1 MGHNVYLTG
10 SAGTGKTYLI
20 NEYIEY
26 LRLREVA
33 VAVTASTGIA
43 ATHIGGQTIHSWSG
57 IGIKDQVKKE
67 DLDRIKKNKTT
78 VRRLRETK
86 VLIID
91 EISMLSGKV
100 LTGISDILKF
110 FRSSPAPF
118 GGLQIILSGDFFQL
132 PPVSREP
139 TTNREKF
146 AFMAPIWVES
156 QLRVCYLTEQFRQK
170 ESFLSDILTSIRSKD
185 IHQDIVDSLQDKI
198 NEKEDHEC
206 IKLFTHNADVDA
218 MNAQKLAEN
227 THPENNFEAKTEGR
241 GALIESLRQSVLA
254 TPELALK
261 KDALVMFV
269 RNNPERGYFNGTIGV
284 IEKFDT
290 EDGYPVVRTNDGR
303 TIIAKPEEWTITDEK
318 ENVLAS
324 YKQVPLRLAWAITV
338 HKSQG
343 MTLDEAEID
352 LSKTFEPGQGYVAL
366 SRLRN
371 WHGLH
376 LLGFNNVA
384 LAVDGLAFKADVRFA
399 ELSEGNEDWLFE
411 FEKEKLAIANMDFID
426 RCDGTNDP
434 EVIEKNQHRNR
445 KKTPGP
451 KKSTFEKTKEMLL
464 SGKSLEEVAFER
476 ELTQGTIISH
486 LQRIQKDQ
494 PDFDLS
500 PYAPDDKTLNKIKK
514 VSEQLIK
521 QGDPEFFDSS
531 EQLKL
536 SVIHRALNGQ
546 MDYETIRLSRMFIDA
561 DE

>member
-26 LRLREVA
+26 LRVREVA

-78 VRRLRETK
+78 VRRLRDSK

-100 LTGISDILKF
+100 LTGISDILKYF
-110 FRSSPAPF
+110 KNDPAPF
-118 GGLQIILSGDFFQL
+118 GGMQVILSGDFFQL
-132 PPVSREP
+132 PPVSREQLS
-139 TTNREKF
+139 NREKF
-146 AFMAPIWVES
+146 AFMAPVWVES
-156 QLRVCYLTEQFRQK
+156 QLRVCYLTDQFRQK
-170 ESFLSDILTSIRSKD
+170 ESMLSGILTSIRAQD
-185 IHQDIVDSLQDKI
+185 INQDIVDSLQDKI
-198 NEKEDHEC
+198 NEKDDTEC
-206 IKLFTHNADVDA
+206 IKLYTHNADVDA
-218 MNAQKLAEN
+218 MNTQKLAAN
-227 THPENNFEAKTEGR
+227 SHPKNNFEAETEGR
-241 GALIESLRQSVLA
+241 GALVESLKQSVLA
-254 TPELALK
+254 SPDLSLK

-269 RNNPERGYFNGTIGV
+269 RNNPERGYFNGTLGT
-284 IEKFDT
+284 IEKF
-290 EDGYPVVRTNDGR
+290 ESENGYPVVKTHDGR

-384 LAVDGLAFKADVRFA
+384 LAVDALAFKADVRFS
-399 ELSEGNEDWLFE
+399 ELSVENEDWLYE
-411 FEKEKLAIANMDFID
+411 FEKEQTAIANMDFID
-426 RCDGTNDP
+426 RCEGTNDP

-451 KKSTFEKTKEMLL
+451 KTNTFDKTKEMLL
-464 SGKSLEEVAFER
+464 SGKTLEEVAFER

-486 LQRIQKDQ
+486 LQRIHKDH

-500 PYAPDDKTLNKIKK
+500 PYAPDDKTRNKVEK
-514 VSEQLIK
+514 VSKQLIK
-521 QGDPEFFDSS
+521 QGNPEFFDSA

-536 SVIHRALNGQ
+536 SVIHKALNNQ
-546 MDYETIRLSRMFIDA
+546 LDYETIRLCRMYTSA

>member
-1 MGHNVYLTG
+1 MGYNVYLTG

-20 NEYIEY
+20 KEYIEY

-57 IGIKDQVKKE
+57 IGIKDQVGKAE
-67 DLDRIKKNKTT
+67 LDRIKRNKPT
-78 VRRLRETK
+78 VRRLRDAK

-100 LTGISDILKF
+100 LTGISDILKYF
-110 FRSSPAPF
+110 KNNPAPF
-118 GGLQIILSGDFFQL
+118 GGVQVILSGDFFQL
-132 PPVSREP
+132 PPVSREQLP
-139 TTNREKF
+139 NREKF
-146 AFMAPIWVES
+146 AFMASIWVES
-156 QLRVCYLTEQFRQK
+156 QLKVCYLTEQFRQK
-170 ESFLSDILTSIRSKD
+170 ESLLSDLLSSIRSQD
-185 IHQDIVDSLQDKI
+185 IHQDIVDLLQEKV
-198 NEKEDHEC
+198 NENDDSEC
-206 IKLFTHNADVDA
+206 IKLYTHNADVDA
-218 MNAQKLAEN
+218 MNAKKLAEN
-227 THPENNFEAKTEGR
+227 ANPKCNFEAKTEGL
-241 GALIESLRQSVLA
+241 GALVESLKQSVLA

-284 IEKFDT
+284 VEYFEK
-290 EDGYPVVRTNDGR
+290 EEGYPVVKTHDGR

-352 LSKTFEPGQGYVAL
+352 LSRTFEPGQGYVAL

-376 LLGFNNVA
+376 LLGFNKVA

-399 ELSEGNEDWLFE
+399 ELSEENEDWLFG
-411 FEKEKLAIANMDFID
+411 FEKEQMAIANLDFID

-434 EVIEKNQHRNR
+434 EVIEKNQRRNR

-451 KKSTFEKTKEMLL
+451 KINTFDKTKELL
-464 SGKSLEEVAFER
+464 LAGNTLEEVAFKR

-486 LQRIQKDQ
+486 LQRIHKDH
-494 PDFDLS
+494 PDFDIS
-500 PYAPDDKTLNKIKK
+500 PYAPDNKTLEKVKKI
-514 VSEQLIK
+514 SDQLIK

-531 EQLKL
+531 GQLKL
-536 SVIHRALNGQ
+536 SVIHKALNGQ
-546 MDYETIRLSRMFIDA
+546 LDYETIRLSRTFITD
-561 DE
+561 DQ

>member
-1 MGHNVYLTG
+1 MGYNVYLTG

-26 LRLREVA
+26 LRVREVA

-57 IGIKDQVKKE
+57 IGISDQVRKE
-67 DLDRIKKNKTT
+67 ELDRIKKNKTT

-100 LTGISDILKF
+100 LTGISDILKY
-110 FRSSPAPF
+110 FRNSTDPF
-118 GGLQIILSGDFFQL
+118 GGVQIILSGDFFQL
-132 PPVSREP
+132 PPVSRTHLP
-139 TTNREKF
+139 NREKF

-170 ESFLSDILTSIRSKD
+170 ESVLSDILMSIRA
-185 IHQDIVDSLQDKI
+185 QDIDQYIVDLLQ
-198 NEKEDHEC
+198 EKVAEKDETEC
-206 IKLFTHNADVDA
+206 IKLYTHNADVDA
-218 MNAQKLAEN
+218 MNNKKLAEN
-227 THPENNFEAKTEGR
+227 LHPSSKFDAETEGR
-241 GALIESLRQSVLA
+241 GALVESLKQSVLA
-254 TPELALK
+254 TPELVLK
-261 KDALVMFV
+261 KEALVMFV
-269 RNNPERGYFNGTIGV
+269 RNNPERGYFNGTIGT
-284 IEKFDT
+284 IEQFDR
-290 EDGYPVVRTNDGR
+290 EDGYPVVQTLDGR

-324 YKQVPLRLAWAITV
+324 YKQIPLRLAWAITV

-376 LLGFNNVA
+376 LLGFNQVA
-384 LAVDGLAFKADVRFA
+384 LAIDGLAFKADVRFS
-399 ELSEGNEDWLFE
+399 ELSEGNEDWLFD
-411 FEKEKLAIANMDFID
+411 FEKEQLAIANMDFID

-434 EVIEKNQHRNR
+434 EVIEKNQQRDR
-445 KKTPGP
+445 KKKPEP
-451 KKSTFEKTKEMLL
+451 KVSTFIKTRDMLL
-464 SGKSLEEVAFER
+464 SGKTLEEVAFER

-486 LQRIQKDQ
+486 LQRIHKDQ

-500 PYAPDDKTLNKIKK
+500 PYAPAEKLLDKVKK
-514 VSEQLIK
+514 VSEQLTK
-521 QGDPEFFDSS
+521 QGDPEFFDSA

-546 MDYETIRLSRMFIDA
+546 MDYETIRLCRMFLPA
-561 DE
+561 DG

>member
-1 MGHNVYLTG
+1 MGYNVYLTG

-20 NEYIEY
+20 KEYIEY

-57 IGIKDQVKKE
+57 IGIKDQVGKAE
-67 DLDRIKKNKTT
+67 LDRIKRNKPT
-78 VRRLRETK
+78 VRRLRDAK

-100 LTGISDILKF
+100 LTGISDILKYF
-110 FRSSPAPF
+110 KNNPAPF
-118 GGLQIILSGDFFQL
+118 GGVQVILSGDFFQL
-132 PPVSREP
+132 PPVSREQLP
-139 TTNREKF
+139 NREKF
-146 AFMAPIWVES
+146 AFMASIWVES
-156 QLRVCYLTEQFRQK
+156 QLKVCYLTEQFRQK
-170 ESFLSDILTSIRSKD
+170 ESLLSDLLSSIRSQD
-185 IHQDIVDSLQDKI
+185 IHQDIVDLLQEKV
-198 NEKEDHEC
+198 NENDDSEC
-206 IKLFTHNADVDA
+206 IKLYTHNADVDA
-218 MNAQKLAEN
+218 MNAKKLAEN
-227 THPENNFEAKTEGR
+227 ANPKCNFEAETEGL
-241 GALIESLRQSVLA
+241 GALVESLKQSVLA

-284 IEKFDT
+284 VEYFEK
-290 EDGYPVVRTNDGR
+290 EEGYPVVKTHDGR

-352 LSKTFEPGQGYVAL
+352 LSRTFEPGQGYVAL

-376 LLGFNNVA
+376 LLGFNKVA

-399 ELSEGNEDWLFE
+399 ELSEENEDWLFG
-411 FEKEKLAIANMDFID
+411 FEKEQMAIANLDFID

-434 EVIEKNQHRNR
+434 EVIEKNQRRNR

-451 KKSTFEKTKEMLL
+451 KINTFDKTKELL
-464 SGKSLEEVAFER
+464 LAGNTLEEVAFKR

-486 LQRIQKDQ
+486 LQRIHKDH
-494 PDFDLS
+494 PDFDIS
-500 PYAPDDKTLNKIKK
+500 PYAPDNKTLEKVKKI
-514 VSEQLIK
+514 SDQLIK

-531 EQLKL
+531 GQLKL
-536 SVIHRALNGQ
+536 SVIHKALNGQ
-546 MDYETIRLSRMFIDA
+546 LDYETIRLSRTFITD
-561 DE
+561 DQ